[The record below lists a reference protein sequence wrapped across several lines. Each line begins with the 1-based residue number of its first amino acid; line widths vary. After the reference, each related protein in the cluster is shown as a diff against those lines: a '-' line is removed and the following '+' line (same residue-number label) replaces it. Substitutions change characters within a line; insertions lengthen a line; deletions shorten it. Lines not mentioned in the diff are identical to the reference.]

1 MSIWRRKG
9 GELGDKEEG
18 RVGKDKMSKPNDG
31 EMENMKEEV
40 FQEFSSPISFM
51 KLFI

>member
-18 RVGKDKMSKPNDG
+18 RVGKDKISKPKDG
-31 EMENMKEEV
+31 EMENMEEEV
-40 FQEFSSPISFM
+40 FQEFSNPISFM